1 MGTYIVQH
9 MKESLKDHVLVE
21 VPTGDIRTFYL
32 KRPEKSRMMSA
43 LLIFSP
49 EGIIICG
56 DLRIGDHGVV
66 SDYGYGLD
74 WFAGELGEDY
84 LCSKFLKREWQSE
97 VAMAWAE
104 DEHDTHPQPFDT
116 EQEFLNIYGMELAGD
131 GVGYDYSPAAAGWL
145 CAIQQRFR
153 ELYVLYQ
160 KGHSLTPP
168 SPQLV
173 GQEG

>member
-104 DEHDTHPQPFDT
+104 HDTHPQPFDT
-116 EQEFLNIYGMELAGD
+116 EQEFH

-160 KGHSLTPP
+160 KGHSRTP